1 MSRPL
6 AVVMWVKSASSL
18 LALWGTNTTSEKE
31 VRPPA
36 SAASTRSP
44 TLMSEIGLT
53 SPDSRCTVSDPA
65 KHAFDSEEA
74 EILEV
79 GDAVDDAIGDV
90 TGDVTGVVAP
100 LMDVNFEYDWQL
112 YVSGAIQLF
121 KLALTRVESP
131 RHP

>member
-31 VRPPA
+31 VRPAA

-53 SPDSRCTVSDPA
+53 SPDSMYKVSDPA
-65 KHAFDSEEA
+65 KHAFGFIMAKIDED
-74 EILEV
+74 V
-79 GDAVDDAIGDV
+79 GVN
-90 TGDVTGVVAP
+90 VA
-100 LMDVNFEYDWQL
+100 
-112 YVSGAIQLF
+112 
-121 KLALTRVESP
+121 
-131 RHP
+131 

>member
-65 KHAFDSEEA
+65 KHALSPVVVEVFDED
-74 EILEV
+74 V
-79 GDAVDDAIGDV
+79 AV
-90 TGDVTGVVAP
+90 
-100 LMDVNFEYDWQL
+100 
-112 YVSGAIQLF
+112 YV
-121 KLALTRVESP
+121 EDP
-131 RHP
+131 